1 MMQEALADK
10 YPLYAERMGTYSH
23 EYWAKF
29 TWKVLA
35 HGVQRSSRFIPWPD
49 ARRWWKKYLSEKR
62 SSFLEKY
69 LPQQGEEELLPAA

>member
-1 MMQEALADK
+1 MQEALVDK
-10 YPLYAERMGTYSH
+10 YPIYAERMSTYTH

-35 HGVQRSSRFIPWPD
+35 HGVQRTRRFIPWPD
-49 ARRWWKKYLSEKR
+49 TRRWWKKYLSEER